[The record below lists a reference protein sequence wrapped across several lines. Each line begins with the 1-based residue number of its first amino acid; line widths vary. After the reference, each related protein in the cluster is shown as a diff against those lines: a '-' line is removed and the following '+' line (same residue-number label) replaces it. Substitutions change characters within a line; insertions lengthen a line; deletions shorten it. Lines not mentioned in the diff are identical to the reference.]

1 MAPNVP
7 MSWSLIDSRFRYNA
21 KTVRELPIIVVSG
34 EDLAMVLL
42 VPGADVA
49 LDALSV
55 VFPPQTGTIYP
66 EETWESRTPPILDVP
81 IDSKSR

>member
-1 MAPNVP
+1 
-7 MSWSLIDSRFRYNA
+7 
-21 KTVRELPIIVVSG
+21 
-34 EDLAMVLL
+34 MVLL

-66 EETWESRTPPILDVP
+66 EVDMGKPGTPPP
-81 IDSKSR
+81 